1 MRFVPS
7 TLTHERVAVF
17 IDYRN
22 TLHGLRREG
31 RQIDLVA
38 LRDYL
43 AEGRHLVEAFLYVTT
58 HPQAEHQ
65 EADRATLR
73 TLQQHGFLVR
83 SRPGQLLSN
92 GHLRGNLNLEL
103 ALDVQE
109 FAART
114 RPDIVVLV
122 TGNGDLGPLV
132 QRLRF
137 QGIRVE
143 VAAAP
148 GSVSQALRAA
158 ANDFVDLTRL
168 GQEVDHL
175 TLPVDEPG
183 CTEPLPPPELVLE
196 EDDPAWNAAP

>member
-7 TLTHERVAVF
+7 TLTNERVVVF
-17 IDYRN
+17 IDYHN
-22 TLHGLRREG
+22 TLHGLRRDG

-43 AEGRHLVEAFLYVTT
+43 AEGRHLVEAFLYVAT
-58 HPQAEHQ
+58 HPQAEQQ
-65 EADRATLR
+65 EADQAMLRA
-73 TLQQHGFLVR
+73 LQQHGFLVR
-83 SRPGQLLSN
+83 SRPGQFLPN
-92 GHLRGNLNLEL
+92 GRLHGNSNLEL

-109 FAART
+109 FATRT

-122 TGNGDLGPLV
+122 TGDGDLTPLV

-148 GSVSQALRAA
+148 GSASQSLRAA
-158 ANDFVDLTRL
+158 ANDFIDLARL

-175 TLPVDEPG
+175 PLPVAAPAG
-183 CTEPLPPPELVLE
+183 VEPLPPPELAPE
-196 EDDPAWNAAP
+196 EDDPAWDAAA